1 MITQKHPHPIASTR
15 MANEGKKIQDISAQ
29 VASHLSKLEAIQ
41 PSSQAENDV
50 SSERL
55 SPDVNFTTTILGHD
69 IYKKGEPYRQLKYA
83 IYLATWGGLFF
94 FWAYPRWC
102 FAQQQARKQWK
113 KDILDKLDL
122 LTVEPVASTD
132 SDSARPTS
140 KNEPIALLPASPA
153 ISEPVVLIN
162 KEHSQ

>member
-1 MITQKHPHPIASTR
+1 

-29 VASHLSKLEAIQ
+29 AASHLSRLETIQ
-41 PSSQAENDV
+41 PGSHAETDL
-50 SSERL
+50 SCGSL
-55 SPDVNFTTTILGHD
+55 SPDVHFITTILGHD
-69 IYKKGEPYRQLKYA
+69 IYNKGEFSRQLKYA

-102 FAQQQARKQWK
+102 FAQQRSRKQWK
-113 KDILDKLDL
+113 EDILNKLDL

-132 SDSARPTS
+132 SDSALPTS

-153 ISEPVVLIN
+153 ISVPVELIN
-162 KEHSQ
+162 NQHSQ